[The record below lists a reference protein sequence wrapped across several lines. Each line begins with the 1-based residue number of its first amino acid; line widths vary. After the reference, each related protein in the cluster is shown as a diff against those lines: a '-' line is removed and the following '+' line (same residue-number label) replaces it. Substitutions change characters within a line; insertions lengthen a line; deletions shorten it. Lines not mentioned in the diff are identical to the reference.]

1 LNRPRNEE
9 IDRTCNAMPHTSSSS
24 RLRTILVGSL
34 LACSS
39 TQSFAADVCDPSLR
53 GQATNPYAYKQ
64 RGDRCEGVYAQDV
77 SGAVLQVTS
86 FTLAFEPFDLNR
98 IRDLHLAWTT
108 PVAGPTM
115 LRAQGTRR
123 RLYYRMD
130 AVLGAGTN
138 VYSWPT
144 TVLTALGVR
153 SREVGIVAW
162 TTVQLNGRET
172 TLYLPLRVGD
182 VSSQTM
188 PPMYRVEFVPG
199 SELTE
204 VFVTLA
210 PVDSAGSVGA
220 AVRKATPLGF
230 GFYPAERPVEVPLP
244 ELTKSGI
251 YYLEIA
257 ARIASGGDTSKAI
270 LIYGPAT
277 DKLR

>member
-1 LNRPRNEE
+1 M
-9 IDRTCNAMPHTSSSS
+9 THASSSS
-24 RLRTILVGSL
+24 RLRTCILVGSL

-39 TQSFAADVCDPSLR
+39 TQLFAADVCDPSLR

-77 SGAVLQVTS
+77 SGSVLQVTS

-98 IRDLHLAWTT
+98 IRDLQLAWTAPT
-108 PVAGPTM
+108 AGPTT

-138 VYSWPT
+138 EYSWPT

-220 AVRKATPLGF
+220 AVRKATPLGLAF
-230 GFYPAERPVEVPLP
+230 IPPNDPSKSRFSGADESGHLLP
-244 ELTKSGI
+244 GDRRSTRQRWRHQQGHP
-251 YYLEIA
+251 YL
-257 ARIASGGDTSKAI
+257 RTRSN
-270 LIYGPAT
+270 
-277 DKLR
+277 KLR

>member
-1 LNRPRNEE
+1 V
-9 IDRTCNAMPHTSSSS
+9 
-24 RLRTILVGSL
+24 LR
-34 LACSS
+34 
-39 TQSFAADVCDPSLR
+39 
-53 GQATNPYAYKQ
+53 
-64 RGDRCEGVYAQDV
+64 
-77 SGAVLQVTS
+77 VTS
-86 FTLAFEPFDLNR
+86 FTLAFEPLDLNKTQ
-98 IRDLHLAWTT
+98 DLHLAWTT
-108 PVAGPTM
+108 PVAGQTM

-130 AVLGAGTN
+130 AVLRAGTSD
-138 VYSWPT
+138 YSWPT
-144 TVLTALGVR
+144 TVLTALGIG
-153 SREVGIVAW
+153 SREVGVVAW
-162 TTVQLNGRET
+162 TTTRLSGRDT

-188 PPMYRVEFVPG
+188 PSMHRVEFVPG

-220 AVRKATPLGF
+220 AVRKGTPLGL
-230 GFYPAERPVEVPLP
+230 GFYPADRPVEVPLP

-270 LIYGPAT
+270 LIYGVAA
-277 DKLR
+277 DELR